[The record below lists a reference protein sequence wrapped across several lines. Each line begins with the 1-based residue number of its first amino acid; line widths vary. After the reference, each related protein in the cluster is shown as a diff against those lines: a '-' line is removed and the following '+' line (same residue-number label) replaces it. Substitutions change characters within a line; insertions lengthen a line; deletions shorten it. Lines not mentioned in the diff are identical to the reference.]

1 MFKKNEKGIKRKY
14 IIIKLYID
22 LKKEENIIELIKR
35 DIEYIEIEKK
45 IEVIDLKIN
54 ESEIRKKILKRI
66 GIGIILRRRG
76 IERIWLDEEERIRM
90 EERLEMKKWKK
101 LIEDELGKRGR
112 IISSDE
118 DERMERRKWEIK
130 DKIMKKMRKFKKE
143 KCVGEMD

>member
-1 MFKKNEKGIKRKY
+1 MIEIRVEQIRNERRQNKLIKVIKKYEGMFKKNEKGIKRKY
-14 IIIKLYID
+14 IINKLYID

-76 IERIWLDEEERIRM
+76 IERI
-90 EERLEMKKWKK
+90 
-101 LIEDELGKRGR
+101 
-112 IISSDE
+112 
-118 DERMERRKWEIK
+118 
-130 DKIMKKMRKFKKE
+130 
-143 KCVGEMD
+143 